1 MTTEI
6 VVRKGL
12 TGKYA
17 DMVNFAQ
24 FVSDHRFS
32 KAQTEDC
39 ALLCKL
45 IRKRANF
52 ASMIMN
58 KIDNKRDDRLCWEIQ
73 RLADRLNFT
82 VSFPSSFAEVTD
94 VCGQHVQLPF
104 PNYRG
109 E

>member
-1 MTTEI
+1 MEI

-17 DMVNFAQ
+17 DMVNFAK

-45 IRKRANF
+45 IRKRASF

-58 KIDNKRDDRLCWEIQ
+58 KIDDKRDDTLCEEIKSV
-73 RLADRLNFT
+73 ADNLGFI

-94 VCGQHVQLPF
+94 VCGQRVQLPF
-104 PNYRG
+104 PSYRG